1 MSQVDTSIGF
11 SLRSEPPNLRV
22 SLPGDQPNLEYY
34 VTRRSN
40 RDLPFRAAFFAMIPV
55 ANLIGD
61 LVLYGWPGWPKFR
74 ESLLV
79 VPVCA
84 VVYIIGYYVLVRALS
99 ARTLRRIRTAGFD
112 SPVVHLAAEGQ
123 WVTFRFASGR
133 EFVDRWDRLLR
144 FRSAPEFTEFEFP
157 ANPPIIIPTMAI
169 PVETLRTISLF
180 CTAERIPSETKR

>member
-1 MSQVDTSIGF
+1 MSYVDTSIGF

-22 SLPGDQPNLEYY
+22 SLPGDQPNLEHY

-84 VVYIIGYYVLVRALS
+84 VVYIIGYYVLVRAFS

-112 SPVVHLAAEGQ
+112 STVVHLTAEGQ
-123 WVTFRFASGR
+123 WITFRFASGR

-144 FRSAPEFTEFEFP
+144 FKVGTEFTEFEFP
-157 ANPPIIIPTMAI
+157 VNPPVIIPTSS
-169 PVETLRTISLF
+169 ISEDTRDVISQF
-180 CTAERIPSETKR
+180 CAAEKIPSETKR